1 MAFVAYPDDLLAE
14 GEQVVVHRRPHWK
27 MLVGPVL
34 VLLLVVGV
42 TSFSAAVVREQTWA
56 PWAWLGLAAAGLA
69 LVGRFTVYPVV
80 RWRTTHFVV
89 TDRRV
94 LVREGV
100 VTRQGMDVPLRR
112 ISSVQFRQ
120 GPLERLLGSGTLV
133 IESDSDEALEFD
145 DVPGVR
151 RVHAV
156 LYNQVAH

>member
-1 MAFVAYPDDLLAE
+1 MAYPDDLLVE
-14 GEQVVVHRRPHWK
+14 DEQVVVHRHPHWK
-27 MLVGPVL
+27 MLVVPVV

-42 TSFSAAVVREQTWA
+42 ASFLAALVSAQSWA
-56 PWAWLGLAAAGLA
+56 PWAWLGLALAGLA

-100 VTRQGMDVPLRR
+100 FTRQGMDIPLQR

-120 GPLERLLGSGTLV
+120 GLLERMLGAGTLV
-133 IESDSDEALEFD
+133 VESDSDESLEFE

-156 LYNQVAH
+156 LYNEVAQ

>member
-1 MAFVAYPDDLLAE
+1 VAYPDDLLVE
-14 GEQVVVHRRPHWK
+14 DEQVVVHRRPHWK
-27 MLVGPVL
+27 MLVVPVV

-42 TSFSAAVVREQTWA
+42 ASFLAALVSAQSWA
-56 PWAWLGLAAAGLA
+56 LWAWLALAAAGLA
-69 LVGRFTVYPVV
+69 LAGRFTVYPVV

-100 VTRQGMDVPLRR
+100 FTRQGMDIPLKR

-120 GPLERLLGSGTLV
+120 GLLERIFGSGTLL
-133 IESDSDEALEFD
+133 IESDSDESLEFD

-156 LYNQVAH
+156 LYDEVPP

>member
-1 MAFVAYPDDLLAE
+1 MAYPDDLLVE
-14 GEQVVVHRRPHWK
+14 DEQVVVHRHPHWK
-27 MLVGPVL
+27 MLVVPVV

-42 TSFSAAVVREQTWA
+42 ASFLAAVVSAQSWA
-56 PWAWLGLAAAGLA
+56 PWAWLGLAVAGLA
-69 LVGRFTVYPVV
+69 LVGRFTVYPVL

-100 VTRQGMDVPLRR
+100 LTRQGMDIPLRR

-120 GPLERLLGSGTLV
+120 GLLERLLGAGTLV
-133 IESDSDEALEFD
+133 VEADSDESLEFD

-151 RVHAV
+151 QVHAV
-156 LYNQVAH
+156 LYNEVGR

>member
-1 MAFVAYPDDLLAE
+1 VVYPDDLLVE
-14 GEQVVVHRRPHWK
+14 GEQVVVHRHPHWK
-27 MLVGPVL
+27 MLVVPVV

-42 TSFSAAVVREQTWA
+42 ASFLAALVSAQSWA
-56 PWAWLGLAAAGLA
+56 LWAWLGLAAAGLA

-100 VTRQGMDVPLRR
+100 FTRQGMDIPLKR

-120 GPLERLLGSGTLV
+120 SLLERMLGAGTLV
-133 IESDSDEALEFD
+133 IESDSDESLEFD

-156 LYNQVAH
+156 LYNEVAQ

>member
-1 MAFVAYPDDLLAE
+1 MAYPDDLLVE
-14 GEQVVVHRRPHWK
+14 DEQVVVHRHPHWK
-27 MLVGPVL
+27 MLVVPVV

-42 TSFSAAVVREQTWA
+42 ASFLAAVVSARSWA
-56 PWAWLGLAAAGLA
+56 PWAWLGLAVAGLA
-69 LVGRFTVYPVV
+69 LVGRFTVYPVL

-100 VTRQGMDVPLRR
+100 LTRQGMDIPLRR

-120 GPLERLLGSGTLV
+120 DLLERLLGAGTLV
-133 IESDSDEALEFD
+133 VEAESDESLEFD

-151 RVHAV
+151 QVHAV
-156 LYNQVAH
+156 LYNEVGR

>member
-1 MAFVAYPDDLLAE
+1 VAYPDDLLVE
-14 GEQVVVHRRPHWK
+14 DEQVVVHRHPHWK
-27 MLVGPVL
+27 MLVVPVV

-42 TSFSAAVVREQTWA
+42 ASFLAAVVSAQSWA
-56 PWAWLGLAAAGLA
+56 LWAWLGLAAAGLA

-100 VTRQGMDVPLRR
+100 LTRKGMDIPLRR
-112 ISSVQFRQ
+112 VSSVQFRQ
-120 GPLERLLGSGTLV
+120 GLLERMLGAGTLV
-133 IESDSDEALEFD
+133 IESDSDESLEFD

-156 LYNQVAH
+156 LYNEVAQ

>member
-1 MAFVAYPDDLLAE
+1 VAYPDDLLVE
-14 GEQVVVHRRPHWK
+14 DEQVVVHRHPHWK
-27 MLVGPVL
+27 MLVVPVI

-42 TSFSAAVVREQTWA
+42 ASFLAAVVSAQTWA

-100 VTRQGMDVPLRR
+100 LTRQGMDIPLRR

-120 GPLERLLGSGTLV
+120 GLLERMLGAGTLV
-133 IESDSDEALEFD
+133 VESDSDESLEFD

-156 LYNQVAH
+156 LYNEVAQ

>member
-1 MAFVAYPDDLLAE
+1 VAYPDDLLVE
-14 GEQVVVHRRPHWK
+14 DEQVVVHRHPHWK
-27 MLVGPVL
+27 MLVVPVV

-42 TSFSAAVVREQTWA
+42 TSFLAALVSAQSWA
-56 PWAWLGLAAAGLA
+56 PWAWLGLALAGLA
-69 LVGRFTVYPVV
+69 LAGRFTVYPVV

-100 VTRQGMDVPLRR
+100 FTRQGMDIPLQR

-120 GPLERLLGSGTLV
+120 GLLERMLGAGTLV
-133 IESDSDEALEFD
+133 VESDSDESLEFD

-156 LYNQVAH
+156 LYNDVAQ

>member
-1 MAFVAYPDDLLAE
+1 VAYPDDLLVE
-14 GEQVVVHRRPHWK
+14 DEQVVVHRHPHWK
-27 MLVGPVL
+27 MLVVPVV

-42 TSFSAAVVREQTWA
+42 ASFLAAVVSAQSWA

-100 VTRQGMDVPLRR
+100 LTRQGMDIPLRR

-120 GPLERLLGSGTLV
+120 GLLERMLGAGTLV
-133 IESDSDEALEFD
+133 VESDSDESLEFD

-156 LYNQVAH
+156 LYNEVGH

>member
-1 MAFVAYPDDLLAE
+1 MAYPDDLLVE
-14 GEQVVVHRRPHWK
+14 DEQVVVHRHPHWK
-27 MLVGPVL
+27 MLVVPVV

-42 TSFSAAVVREQTWA
+42 ASFLAALVSAQSWA
-56 PWAWLGLAAAGLA
+56 PWAWLGLALAGLA

-100 VTRQGMDVPLRR
+100 FTRQGMDIPLQR

-120 GPLERLLGSGTLV
+120 GLLERMLGAGTLV
-133 IESDSDEALEFD
+133 VESDSDESLEFD

-156 LYNQVAH
+156 LYNEVAQ